1 MWLMRL
7 KGVEHM
13 KMFCFNNAALHPL
26 LYGLGLFFNATYW
39 EAGYTALMQKSRDTH
54 KKKWC
59 KIYLNVGSEYEWLY
73 LTVFLWISELQ
84 ISEQL
89 VLNHLF
95 GVPVPFLTIFSLR
108 RAFCNAMCQPSLYWQ
123 EERIWWISWTVFL
136 RYQKKKKKK
145 RKLTLKSV
153 KPHIFWA
160 IAKRFWSNY

>member
-1 MWLMRL
+1 
-7 KGVEHM
+7 M

-26 LYGLGLFFNATYW
+26 LYGLGLFFNATCCD
-39 EAGYTALMQKSRDTH
+39 TALMQKSRDTKK
-54 KKKWC
+54 KKKWY

-95 GVPVPFLTIFSLR
+95 GVPVPFLTILSLR
-108 RAFCNAMCQPSLYWQ
+108 RALCNAMCQPSLYWQ

-136 RYQKKKKKK
+136 RYQQKKK
-145 RKLTLKSV
+145 KLTLKSA

-160 IAKRFWSNY
+160 TAKRFWSNY